1 MAESGGGGGGGGFS
15 GSLTGW
21 TPGGSGGPSQESA
34 VRLLPTRPDTEVAAE
49 IKEKARLALECA
61 CDIATEARAAGFW
74 LQIGMNVD
82 QFGRFQPSYNVV
94 KHF

>member
-15 GSLTGW
+15 GSLIGW
-21 TPGGSGGPSQESA
+21 TPGGSGGPS
-34 VRLLPTRPDTEVAAE
+34 TRPDTEVAAE
-49 IKEKARLALECA
+49 IKEKARLALECV